1 MRIFQMKKAI
11 YGLFLLCIA
20 LQAVNATDDV
30 FVTDAFMIDASMLD
44 VFTKNDQSKLI
55 FIVPDQNLT
64 TDQTTHQISNQ
75 ITNQIANQSDASH
88 DLNLVRPASIF
99 NISTSEMDLTN
110 QKYTLQQPLSQKLQQ
125 NPEDVQRELAQE
137 HDQALMN
144 YSILKN
150 RFYENER
157 IRVFNYSA
165 YSVQQLKTSLLN
177 PASTPMD
184 ADNFYISFGYGIE
197 FKVDKFN
204 KIGYEYISSFPY
216 DRGQLLRFFWV
227 RSLNY

>member
-1 MRIFQMKKAI
+1 MKKAI

-30 FVTDAFMIDASMLD
+30 VVTDAVMTDASMLD
-44 VFTKNDQSKLI
+44 IFTENDQSKLI
-55 FIVPDQNLT
+55 FTVPDQNLT
-64 TDQTTHQISNQ
+64 THQITNQ
-75 ITNQIANQSDASH
+75 ITNQITHQTTNQSYASY
-88 DLNLVRPASIF
+88 DSNRVRPASIF
-99 NISTSEMDLTN
+99 NISTSAIDLTH
-110 QKYTLQQPLSQKLQQ
+110 QKNTLQQPLSQKLQQ

-165 YSVQQLKTSLLN
+165 YRVQQLKTSLLN

-227 RSLNY
+227 RSLSY

>member
-1 MRIFQMKKAI
+1 MKKAI

-30 FVTDAFMIDASMLD
+30 VVTDAVMTDASMLD
-44 VFTKNDQSKLI
+44 IFTENDQSKLI
-55 FIVPDQNLT
+55 FTVPDQNLT
-64 TDQTTHQISNQ
+64 THQITNQ
-75 ITNQIANQSDASH
+75 ITNQITHQTTNQSYASY
-88 DLNLVRPASIF
+88 DSNRVRPASIF
-99 NISTSEMDLTN
+99 NISTSAIDLTH
-110 QKYTLQQPLSQKLQQ
+110 QKNTLQQPLSQKLQQ

>member
-1 MRIFQMKKAI
+1 MKKAI

-30 FVTDAFMIDASMLD
+30 VVTDAVMTDASMLD
-44 VFTKNDQSKLI
+44 IFTENDQSKLI
-55 FIVPDQNLT
+55 FTVPDQNLT
-64 TDQTTHQISNQ
+64 THQITNQ
-75 ITNQIANQSDASH
+75 ITNQITHQTTNQSYASY
-88 DLNLVRPASIF
+88 DSNRVRPASIF
-99 NISTSEMDLTN
+99 NISTSAIDLTH
-110 QKYTLQQPLSQKLQQ
+110 QKNTLQQPLSQKLQQ

-216 DRGQLLRFFWV
+216 DRGQLFRFFWV

>member
-1 MRIFQMKKAI
+1 MKKAI

-30 FVTDAFMIDASMLD
+30 VVTDAVMTDASMLD
-44 VFTKNDQSKLI
+44 IFTENDQSKLI
-55 FIVPDQNLT
+55 FTVPDQNLT
-64 TDQTTHQISNQ
+64 THQITNQ
-75 ITNQIANQSDASH
+75 ITNQITHQTTNQSYASY
-88 DLNLVRPASIF
+88 DSNRVRPASIF
-99 NISTSEMDLTN
+99 NISTSAIDLTH
-110 QKYTLQQPLSQKLQQ
+110 QKNTLQQPLSQKLQQ

-137 HDQALMN
+137 HDQASMN

>member
-1 MRIFQMKKAI
+1 MKKAI

-30 FVTDAFMIDASMLD
+30 FLTDAVMTDASMFD
-44 VFTKNDQSKLI
+44 IFTKNDQSKLI
-55 FIVPDQNLT
+55 LIVPDQNLI
-64 TDQTTHQISNQ
+64 TDQTTRQ
-75 ITNQIANQSDASH
+75 ITNQSYAKNDS
-88 DLNLVRPASIF
+88 NRVRPASIF
-99 NISTSEMDLTN
+99 NITTSEIDLTH
-110 QKYTLQQPLSQKLQQ
+110 QKNTLQQSLSQKLQQ

>member
-1 MRIFQMKKAI
+1 MKKAI

-30 FVTDAFMIDASMLD
+30 VVTDAVMTDASMLD
-44 VFTKNDQSKLI
+44 IFTENDQSKLI
-55 FIVPDQNLT
+55 FTVPDQNLT
-64 TDQTTHQISNQ
+64 THQITNQ
-75 ITNQIANQSDASH
+75 ITNQITHQTTNQSYASY
-88 DLNLVRPASIF
+88 DSNRVRPASIF
-99 NISTSEMDLTN
+99 NISTSAIDLTH
-110 QKYTLQQPLSQKLQQ
+110 QKNTLQQPLSQKLQQ

-216 DRGQLLRFFWV
+216 DRCQLLRFFWV

>member
-1 MRIFQMKKAI
+1 MKKII

-30 FVTDAFMIDASMLD
+30 FVTDVVMTDASMFD
-44 VFTKNDQSKLI
+44 IFTENDQSKLI

-64 TDQTTHQISNQ
+64 THQ
-75 ITNQIANQSDASH
+75 ITNQSYASH
-88 DLNLVRPASIF
+88 DSNRVRPASIF
-99 NISTSEMDLTN
+99 NITTSEIDLTD

-125 NPEDVQRELAQE
+125 NPEDVQRKLAQK
-137 HDQALMN
+137 HDQALTN

-177 PASTPMD
+177 PVSTPMD

-227 RSLNY
+227 RSLSY